1 MKPTAIL
8 KIIVDIV
15 MTVLLMLLMAF
26 ELVGRSA
33 HEWIGLGMFLL
44 FILHHVLNRRW
55 SRNLFRGRYTPVRIL
70 QTACAAL
77 VLLSMLGSLI
87 SAVPISR
94 VVFSFLPISGGLSF
108 GRTLH
113 MLSAYWGF
121 VLLSLHLGLHWN
133 MLLAMIKKACPELT
147 TAGPFP
153 ADMRRLLLRAVGIV
167 IALYGVFAFFRRT
180 IPDYLF
186 LRSHFVFFDFEEPR
200 IFFFLDYLAI
210 MGLFIFIGHYL
221 MKAAL
226 WLQVTVHSSA
236 RTS

>member
-1 MKPTAIL
+1 MKPTAIM

-44 FILHHVLNRRW
+44 FILHHALNRRW

-121 VLLSLHLGLHWN
+121 ILLSFHLGLHWN
-133 MLLAMIKKACPELT
+133 MVHGT
-147 TAGPFP
+147 TPDEVRQDLEGMQTMRILGHNMAYFLKCREMGDKIGVP
-153 ADMRRLLLRAVGIV
+153 A
-167 IALYGVFAFFRRT
+167 
-180 IPDYLF
+180 PPQEP
-186 LRSHFVFFDFEEPR
+186 FVFTN
-200 IFFFLDYLAI
+200 
-210 MGLFIFIGHYL
+210 FIH
-221 MKAAL
+221 
-226 WLQVTVHSSA
+226 
-236 RTS
+236 

>member
-8 KIIVDIV
+8 KIIVDIA
-15 MTVLLMLLMAF
+15 MTILLMLLMAF

-55 SRNLFRGRYTPVRIL
+55 SRNLFLGWYTPARIL

-121 VLLSLHLGLHWN
+121 VLLSFHLGLHWN
-133 MLLAMIKKACPELT
+133 MLLAMIKKSMPVTDNGRTLFGGHAQVSSACRRNRHCPL
-147 TAGPFP
+147 
-153 ADMRRLLLRAVGIV
+153 RRLRLLQTDDSRLPVPSEP
-167 IALYGVFAFFRRT
+167 LR
-180 IPDYLF
+180 F
-186 LRSHFVFFDFEEPR
+186 L
-200 IFFFLDYLAI
+200 
-210 MGLFIFIGHYL
+210 
-221 MKAAL
+221 
-226 WLQVTVHSSA
+226 
-236 RTS
+236 

>member
-8 KIIVDIV
+8 KIIVDIA
-15 MTVLLMLLMAF
+15 MTILLMLLMAF

-55 SRNLFRGRYTPVRIL
+55 SRNLFLGRYTPARIL

-121 VLLSLHLGLHWN
+121 VLLSFHLGLHWN
-133 MLLAMIKKACPELT
+133 MLLAMIKKACPSLT
-147 TAGPFP
+147 TAGPFS
-153 ADMRRLLLRAVGIV
+153 AGMRSFLLRAVGIV